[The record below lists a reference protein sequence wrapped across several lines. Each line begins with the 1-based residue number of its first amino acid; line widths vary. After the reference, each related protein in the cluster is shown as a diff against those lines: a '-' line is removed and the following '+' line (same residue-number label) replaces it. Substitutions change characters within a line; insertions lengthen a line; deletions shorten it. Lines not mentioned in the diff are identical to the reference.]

1 MGFAGTVE
9 EPSKSVL
16 EMQNMTF
23 LKKLLRAPKHWRIK
37 SHNLPYEDI
46 LFPYGNI
53 LPVSRRF
60 LTYKMSATRKTTAA
74 KGPPM

>member
-9 EPSKSVL
+9 GPSKSVL
-16 EMQNMTF
+16 EMQNMTC
-23 LKKLLRAPKHWRIK
+23 LKQLLRAPRHRRIK

-46 LFPYGNI
+46 LFSYGNI

-60 LTYKMSATRKTTAA
+60 LMYKMSASRKTTAA